1 MSEAMEP
8 DPERSATAV
17 EDDRVHAATGHNQGP
32 ELDELP
38 EWQVGDL
45 FVRYCWRKAHRAAWK
60 VSRDI
65 ALYRLERAEKLGLT
79 YEEYTLEI
87 LERGRN
93 LQKEDVERIEAI
105 KLKRAMRGEV

>member
-1 MSEAMEP
+1 MSEAPEH
-8 DPERSATAV
+8 DPAEGTLLAA
-17 EDDRVHAATGHNQGP
+17 DDPAHPASGHNQGP

-45 FVRYCWRKAHRAAWK
+45 FVRYCWRKAHRAAWR

>member
-1 MSEAMEP
+1 MSDASEHDA
-8 DPERSATAV
+8 ERWRPVAGEGDAQP
-17 EDDRVHAATGHNQGP
+17 APGHNQGP

-45 FVRYCWRKAHRAAWK
+45 FVRHCWRKAHRAAWK

>member
-1 MSEAMEP
+1 MLDSI
-8 DPERSATAV
+8 DPPIMQTLS
-17 EDDRVHAATGHNQGP
+17 GHNQGP
-32 ELDELP
+32 PLDDELP

-45 FVRYCWRKAHRAAWK
+45 FVRFSWRRAHKAAWK

-93 LQKEDVERIEAI
+93 LQPEDHERIEAI
-105 KLKRAMRGEV
+105 KRARELP

>member
-1 MSEAMEP
+1 MSYVESAMT
-8 DPERSATAV
+8 DAI
-17 EDDRVHAATGHNQGP
+17 GHNCGP
-32 ELDELP
+32 PLEEAELP
-38 EWQVGDL
+38 DWQVGDL
-45 FVRYCWRKAHRAAWK
+45 FVGFCWRKAHRAAWK

-65 ALYRLERAEKLGLT
+65 ALYRLERAERLGLT

-93 LQKEDVERIEAI
+93 LQTEDVERIETI